1 MADLTHQQEAVYET
15 RLSRV
20 HRGLWLANAVVVLAF
35 FGGMYGTERGTSYLV
50 AMAVGAAVLVNVCG
64 IALRTALR
72 PIPAGRTPTP
82 TAPESDPDADT
93 LLDEPEP
100 PSVAVTAGEDVP
112 EPAIYTEP
120 VPATGPSLV
129 EVEEVPTH
137 PGLTPAPT
145 LGSLADQDTE
155 IDTDRTHLRNPEAPV
170 LTVPRAGHRTPNPD
184 DE

>member
-15 RLSRV
+15 RLSRI

-35 FGGMYGTERGTSYLV
+35 LGGIYGTERGASYLV

-72 PIPAGRTPTP
+72 PIPAGRTITP
-82 TAPESDPDADT
+82 TATKSDPDADT

-100 PSVAVTAGEDVP
+100 QTVAVTAGEDVP

-120 VPATGPSLV
+120 VPTTGPQLV

-137 PGLTPAPT
+137 PGLAPAPT
-145 LGSLADQDTE
+145 PGSLADQDTE
-155 IDTDRTHLRNPEAPV
+155 IDADRTHLRNPEAPV
-170 LTVPRAGHRTPNPD
+170 LTVPRTGHRTPNPD
-184 DE
+184 DA